1 MIKHDKILV
10 WRLIIKLVFSMPII
24 LTKLIAGE
32 ELIYHANFELNQ
44 GYNIEYTLQGQ
55 ENWQVEGSAGNGLLE
70 GYFNDY
76 GEFGNQA

>member
-44 GYNIEYTLQGQ
+44 GYNIEY
-55 ENWQVEGSAGNGLLE
+55 
-70 GYFNDY
+70 YRRIR
-76 GEFGNQA
+76 